1 MTAYMRY
8 GKRWTIVELLS
19 LQREYEL
26 LELPIKEIAI
36 KHYRSQAGILSKLVH
51 EGFIESWE
59 KAKGFD
65 ILEYRRMNGVVE
77 TDTDTDTET
86 YVAEY
91 GNEDETEDETEDEYG
106 NEDETEDET
115 EDEIVENYFC
125 DDDLEHEI
133 LTINSERMLNIEN
146 RLNVLEMN
154 IYKISK
160 TFGDNGITSKQPTKT
175 Y

>member
-77 TDTDTDTET
+77 TDTET
-86 YVAEY
+86 YVA
-91 GNEDETEDETEDEYG
+91 EYG

>member
-77 TDTDTDTET
+77 T
-86 YVAEY
+86 EY
-91 GNEDETEDETEDEYG
+91 GNEDETEDETEDEDVSDTEEVSDIETYVA
-106 NEDETEDET
+106 EDEAD
-115 EDEIVENYFC
+115 I
-125 DDDLEHEI
+125 DDVSEREI

-160 TFGDNGITSKQPTKT
+160 TFGDNGITSKQPTKM